1 MARLTLS
8 TDEGEREDP
17 DGPAVDAALARLAAE
32 SEAYALLSSETGEYL
47 QATRSAG
54 RLSLERQEGS
64 ARLSWDG
71 EPAASELASAFS
83 GFLAGSGE
91 WRAHPR
97 WKRSTDED
105 AAREHRQALLELLG
119 AAPLKVPSA
128 PDGTLLSST
137 NGEVTA
143 LLAFASEAALAEA
156 CPGAGMLTVEAARL
170 LALFLAA
177 PQQVLFV
184 EAGADWVSI
193 DKAEAAAL
201 AELIQAPPGGGG
213 KNQA

>member
-1 MARLTLS
+1 VARLTLS

-17 DGPAVDAALARLAAE
+17 DGAAVAAALARLAAE
-32 SEAYALLSSETGEYL
+32 PESYVLLASEAGEYL

-64 ARLSWDG
+64 TRLAWEG
-71 EPAASELASAFS
+71 EASPADLSEAFS
-83 GFLAGSGE
+83 GFLAGRAD
-91 WRAHPR
+91 WREHPR

-119 AAPLKVPSA
+119 AAPLQVPCA

-137 NGEVTA
+137 NGDMTA

-156 CPGAGMLTVEAARL
+156 CPGAGTLPVDAACL
-170 LALFLAA
+170 LSLFIAA

-201 AELIQAPPGGGG
+201 AELCKARP
-213 KNQA
+213 

>member
-17 DGPAVDAALARLAAE
+17 DGPAVDAALARLSAE
-32 SEAYALLSSETGEYL
+32 AEAYALLASEAGEYL

-64 ARLSWDG
+64 TRLSWDG
-71 EPAASELASAFS
+71 EPSAAELAAAFS
-83 GFLAGSGE
+83 GFLAGSAD

-97 WKRSTDED
+97 WKRATDED
-105 AAREHRQALLELLG
+105 AAREHREALLELLG
-119 AAPLKVPSA
+119 AAPLRVPCA
-128 PDGTLLSST
+128 PDGSLLSST

-143 LLAFASEAALAEA
+143 LLAFASESALSEA
-156 CPGAGMLTVEAARL
+156 CPGAGSMEVGAARL

-193 DKAEAAAL
+193 DKAEAGVL
-201 AELIQAPPGGGG
+201 ADLLKASGRGGNFQA
-213 KNQA
+213 